1 MKKHLELARR
11 LGYEFA
17 TPCLLEEALHHAS
30 VKSKMKNERLE
41 FLGDRVLGLVIAE
54 HLYKNFPNEQEGD
67 MAQRL
72 SVLVS
77 RQSCM
82 QVAQKFDMASALM
95 LDKGSRLSR
104 HSENVLADT
113 CEAVIAAI
121 YLDGGLEAAREFI
134 LRGWHKILT
143 EMVDV
148 PVNAKSAL
156 QEYATA
162 NGYGVPNYEKTG
174 QDGLAHEPIISV
186 RVQVDGGHA
195 SRAADKS
202 RKAAEMKAAE
212 KLLAKLKEL

>member
-1 MKKHLELARR
+1 MKKHLELAQR
-11 LGYEFA
+11 LNYEFIK
-17 TPCLLEEALHHAS
+17 PHLLEEALHHAS

-54 HLYKNFPNEQEGD
+54 YLYKNFPNEQEGH

-77 RQSCM
+77 RRTCA
-82 QVAQKFDMASALM
+82 QVARQFDMASALIF
-95 LDKGSRLSR
+95 DKGSRLR
-104 HSENVLADT
+104 QKSENVLADT
-113 CEAVIAAI
+113 CEAIIAAI
-121 YLDGGLEAAREFI
+121 YLDGGLDAAREFI
-134 LRGWHKILT
+134 LRGWHATLT

-156 QEYATA
+156 QEYAIA

-195 SRAADKS
+195 ACAADKS
-202 RKAAEMKAAE
+202 RKAAEVRAAE
-212 KLLAKLKEL
+212 KLLTKLKEL